1 MIAISDAISSSTGRA
16 ATEGPDAAGTGPRT
30 GLARSPR
37 RREPSHRPLRR
48 SMSRAGMLFV
58 APAAVYVLVFQ
69 IVPVLYGLVLSFT
82 EYTPLQRGAPTFVGL
97 SNYGALIADGAFRN
111 ALWVTARYTLQV
123 LPPTVVIALV
133 LAMLANRPFRGVG
146 LFRSALYVPHI
157 VSLTA
162 VSMIWLWMYS
172 QNGLFNDVLEVLNLS
187 PQKWLNDPE
196 TALNGVSVMRIWKA
210 LGSNMVLLL
219 AGLQTIP
226 RHLYE
231 AASIDGA
238 GLWHRFRHVT
248 LPGLRPMLVYVVA
261 TDIIYLSQSFAEI
274 FVLTSGGPMS
284 STTTVNYLIYTEAF
298 EYSSMGSASAMAFV
312 LFAFIAGLTLIALR
326 GGRER

>member
-1 MIAISDAISSSTGRA
+1 
-16 ATEGPDAAGTGPRT
+16 
-30 GLARSPR
+30 
-37 RREPSHRPLRR
+37 
-48 SMSRAGMLFV
+48 MLLV
-58 APAAVYVLVFQ
+58 APAALYVLVFQ
-69 IVPVLYGLVLSFT
+69 IVPVVYGLILSFT

-97 SNYGALIADGAFRN
+97 QNYAALVGDADFRG

-123 LPPTVVIALV
+123 LPVTVAIALV
-133 LAMLANRPFRGVG
+133 LALLANRSFRGVG
-146 LFRSALYVPHI
+146 IFRSALYVPHI

-172 QNGLFNDVLEVLNLS
+172 QNGLINDILGTFNLS
-187 PQKWLNDPE
+187 PQHWLNEPSS
-196 TALNGVSVMRIWKA
+196 ALNGVSVMRIWKA

-226 RHLYE
+226 KNLYE

-238 GLWHRFRHVT
+238 GRWHLFRHVT
-248 LPGLRPMLVYVVA
+248 LPGLRPMLIYVIA

-274 FVLTSGGPMS
+274 FVLTSGGPLR

-298 EYSSMGSASAMAFV
+298 EYSNMGSASAMAFV
-312 LFAFIAGLTLIALR
+312 LFAFIAALTLIALR